1 MDRLDRTPVLLGR
14 DAELST
20 IERVLSSGIAGQ
32 GGTVI
37 IGGEAGI
44 GKSTL
49 LAAARDHA
57 GSLGYAVLPATGS
70 REDATEVHTVARQ
83 WFAPL
88 ASASSRGT
96 PPFDG
101 PATALVDLVA
111 GDDEGLAGDQS
122 AMVLGCAWALEG
134 LRENGPV
141 LLLVDDAQ
149 WIDEASRTLL
159 GAVSA
164 RAAELGVVLMSAV
177 RTTEP
182 VGRDGSVALTL
193 SRWDAAAVSRRLSQ
207 HLDREVSAEPCLVLH
222 AATGGVP
229 FAVEESVTSLPSEA
243 TDEEVVAAFR
253 ARYARGMQRDVVDR
267 IDDLSAEARAVA
279 TAVAVIG
286 PERAGLRSA
295 AAVAEVP
302 GGRIVALVDEL
313 TRVRILAEGQEP
325 LRIIHPLVEQAIA
338 EAVGEATLSVFHARA
353 LDVLLEAGYHAVDL
367 AGHARRAPARG
378 RPDVVEVLARA
389 AGDALQRGAPATAV
403 VLLDRALREPPP
415 REQEVGLL
423 RRCAT
428 ARIRANDVAG
438 GVEQY
443 RMALAHLDDPAEQV
457 EVLIELADALV
468 FAGEPAEAA
477 DAFERA
483 RAVLDEH
490 GFDSRA
496 PLRRKLLAHIAPN
509 QALLNAS
516 WQQDIWTAVT
526 AALADD
532 PGQDT
537 YADRLLYVTAALGVM
552 FTSGSR
558 EDALRL
564 VRRGLGGTRLAREET
579 ADSTVLFAAAGVLVW
594 ADQYAEDRAL
604 MDAALADARLRGSVL
619 GHATA
624 LYCRG
629 CSWYLQGVPT
639 RAVADLRA
647 AVEAQSLGWS
657 QYLGPAQG
665 ILLLSLLDLG
675 EVEQARAELAAIDR
689 SGAAGSLQGLY
700 IAEAVGELA
709 LLDGDLERASAEL
722 LEAERLRSTLL
733 PNPAGS
739 DSWLRAVRVL
749 RAAGDEPAARKVLAS
764 VRAAGRSWGSPR
776 ALGLMA
782 RAESWF
788 AEETAARQA
797 AVERS
802 VELLREADSRLEL
815 ARSLLMLH
823 RLPAALEAAD
833 LARSAGA
840 TPLLQRAE
848 RLVASLGGS
857 TAAAAPASQ
866 RLTPAELRVVEL
878 AVTGMTNRQIAAAL
892 FVTVKAVE
900 WHLTRVY
907 QKLDVTG
914 RSQLHAVL
922 GS

>member
-1 MDRLDRTPVLLGR
+1 MDRLDGTTVLLGR
-14 DAELST
+14 DAELSA
-20 IERVLSSGIAGQ
+20 IEQVLSAGVSGHGATL
-32 GGTVI
+32 TV
-37 IGGEAGI
+37 GGEAGI

-49 LAAARDHA
+49 LAAARSRAA
-57 GSLGYAVLPATGS
+57 GLGYAVLPATGS

-88 ASASSRGT
+88 VSASSRGT

-111 GDDEGLAGDQS
+111 GDDEGLSGDQS
-122 AMVLGCAWALEG
+122 AMVLGCAWALEA

-141 LLLVDDAQ
+141 LLVVDDAQ
-149 WIDEASRTLL
+149 WVDEASRTLL
-159 GAVSA
+159 AAVAA
-164 RAAELGVVLMSAV
+164 RASELGVVLMSAV

-182 VGRDGSVALTL
+182 VDTGDVALTL
-193 SRWDAAAVSRRLSQ
+193 SRWDATAVSRRLSE
-207 HLDREVSAEPCLVLH
+207 HLGREVSEEPGLVLH
-222 AATGGVP
+222 ATTGGVP
-229 FAVEESVTSLPSEA
+229 FAVEESVTSLPAEA
-243 TDEEVVAAFR
+243 SDEEVVAAFR

-267 IDDLSAEARAVA
+267 IDDLSADARAVA

-295 AAVAEVP
+295 AEVAQVP
-302 GGRIVALVDEL
+302 KGWIVALVDEL
-313 TRVRILAEGQEP
+313 TRFRILAAGQEP

-338 EAVGEATLSVFHARA
+338 ETVGEATLSVFHARA

-378 RPDVVEVLARA
+378 RADVVEVLSRA
-389 AGDALQRGAPATAV
+389 AHDAVQRGAPATAV
-403 VLLDRALREPPP
+403 ALLDRALREPPP
-415 REQEVGLL
+415 PEQEVELL

-428 ARIRANDVAG
+428 ARIRSNDVAG
-438 GVEQY
+438 GIEQY
-443 RMALAHLDDPAEQV
+443 RVALSHLDDPAEQV
-457 EVLIELADALV
+457 EVLIELADALI
-468 FAGEPAEAA
+468 FAGEPAESA

-490 GFDSRA
+490 GFTSRS

-509 QALLNAS
+509 QALLNAT

-526 AALADD
+526 TALADD

-552 FTSGSR
+552 FTSGSSQ
-558 EDALRL
+558 EALRL
-564 VRRGLGGTRLAREET
+564 VRRGLDGTRLVREET

-594 ADQYAEDRAL
+594 SDQYAEDRVL

-629 CSWYLQGVPT
+629 CSWYLQGLPT

-665 ILLLSLLDLG
+665 ILLLGLLDLG

-689 SGAAGSLQGLY
+689 SGTAGSLQGLY
-700 IAEAVGELA
+700 IAEAAGELA
-709 LLDGDLERASAEL
+709 LLDGDLERASTEI

-733 PNPAGS
+733 PNPTGS
-739 DSWLRAVRVL
+739 DSWLRAIRLLRARGDEEAAREILRGVIPPGRNWGSSRVL
-749 RAAGDEPAARKVLAS
+749 
-764 VRAAGRSWGSPR
+764 
-776 ALGLMA
+776 GLIA

-788 AEETAARQA
+788 VEDQDERRA

-802 VELLREADSRLEL
+802 VELLRRADSRVEL
-815 ARSLLMLH
+815 VRSLLML
-823 RLPAALEAAD
+823 RELPAALEAAQ
-833 LARSAGA
+833 LARSVGA
-840 TPLLQRAE
+840 APLLALAE
-848 RLVASLGGS
+848 SLVARLGGS
-857 TAAAAPASQ
+857 TQTAAPSAQ

-907 QKLDVTG
+907 QKLEVTG
-914 RSQLHAVL
+914 RSQLRAVL
-922 GS
+922 DL